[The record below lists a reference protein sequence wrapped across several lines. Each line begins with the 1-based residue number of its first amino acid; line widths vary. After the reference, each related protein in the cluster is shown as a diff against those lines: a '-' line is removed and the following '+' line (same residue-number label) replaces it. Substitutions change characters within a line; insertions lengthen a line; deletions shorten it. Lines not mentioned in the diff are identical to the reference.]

1 MDKNLVIS
9 RLEFEIKKTKWDR
22 IKNKYLLKRIKE
34 NKRIYPSDE
43 QYLEKLLNIK
53 QKPIVQKPIVQKPIV
68 QKPIVQKPIVQKPI
82 VQKPIVQ
89 KPIVQKPIVQET
101 IQKRV
106 VEKPE
111 IKKLLE
117 SFDNPV
123 EQKTIQKQIVEKVE
137 KQKNQ
142 VTQKTLKESKEEK
155 IKVKHDPMIIGLA
168 IAIFGVLIGGVYFV
182 LGPISMFAM
191 GIGGV
196 VTIYYMLQATNKL
209 FSQNKPGKHKPSV
222 FLIFLIV
229 SPFIIGAMIIYEGF
243 SLLESPSRIVL
254 LWAMTIS
261 FFTTMLFVPL
271 AVLSKHREDARPD
284 VKSFPKI
291 SVIIPAYNE
300 EKVVTHTINALLE
313 TKYPNKEIIFVDDG
327 STDKTL
333 EIATQFKDKIT
344 VLHKENGGKAT
355 ALNYGIECS
364 NGEIIVIVDADTIIG
379 RNALKEIIKGFEV
392 HDKVAAVAGNV
403 KVRNRT
409 NWITKCQA
417 LEYITG
423 IQIVRRA
430 FDVFGSIT
438 IVPGALGAFK
448 KSMLDEC
455 GSYGKDT
462 IVEDYD
468 QTIKLLKAGLIT
480 SGSTKATAYTEAPN
494 TLKDF
499 ILQRKRWFRGNI
511 QVFKRHSDALTNP
524 RFGYLQKLSLPY
536 LFLGMVITPII
547 GLTAIAMAIF
557 GIIRGDGLYVLQVT
571 SIFVAVHYLM
581 TALALKIDNED
592 MKLLPFAGLLV
603 FGYKQIVDVLL
614 LRALIENFRHTK
626 ATWTSAQRI
635 GVENGSK

>member
-1 MDKNLVIS
+1 MDKNLVVS
-9 RLEFEIKKTKWDR
+9 RLEYEIKKTKWDR
-22 IKNKYLLKRIKE
+22 VKNQYLLKRIKE
-34 NKRIYPSDE
+34 NKSIYPSDKK
-43 QYLEKLLNIK
+43 YLEKLLKLETK

-68 QKPIVQKPIVQKPI
+68 QKPIVQKPIG
-82 VQKPIVQ
+82 
-89 KPIVQKPIVQET
+89 QKPIVQET
-101 IQKRV
+101 IQKQV

-111 IKKLLE
+111 TKKLLE
-117 SFDNPV
+117 SFDNIV
-123 EQKTIQKQIVEKVE
+123 EHETIQKQVVE
-137 KQKNQ
+137 KQKIV
-142 VTQKTLKESKEEK
+142 VTPETIKESKDK
-155 IKVKHDPMIIGLA
+155 IIKVKQDPVIIGLT

-182 LGPISMFAM
+182 LGPISMAAM

-196 VTIYYMLQATNKL
+196 MTVYYMLQATKKL
-209 FSQNKPGKHKPSV
+209 YSENKPGKNKPSAFLL
-222 FLIFLIV
+222 FLIL
-229 SPFIIGAMIIYEGF
+229 SPFLIGAMIIYEGV
-243 SLLESPSRIVL
+243 SLLETPQRIILV
-254 LWAMTIS
+254 WAMTIS

-284 VKSFPKI
+284 VTSYPKI

-300 EKVVTHTINALLE
+300 EKVITHTINGLLE
-313 TKYPNKEIIFVDDG
+313 TKYPDKEIIFVDDG

-333 EIATQFKDKIT
+333 EIANQFKDKIT
-344 VLHKENGGKAT
+344 ILHKENGGKAT

-379 RNALKEIIKGFEV
+379 RNTLKDIIKGFDV
-392 HDKVAAVAGNV
+392 HDQVAAVAGNV

-409 NWITKCQA
+409 NLITKCQA

-438 IVPGALGAFK
+438 IVPGALGAFR
-448 KSMLDEC
+448 KSMLDQT

-494 TLKDF
+494 TVKDF
-499 ILQRKRWFRGNI
+499 VLQRKRWFRGNI
-511 QVFKRHSDALTNP
+511 QVFKRHMDALTNP

-536 LFLGMVITPII
+536 LFLGMVVTPII
-547 GLTAIAMAIF
+547 GLITIAVAIL
-557 GIIRGDGLYVLQVT
+557 GIVRGDGLYVLQVT
-571 SIFVAVHYLM
+571 SIFVGVHYLM
-581 TALALKIDNED
+581 TALALRIDNED

-614 LRALIENFRHTK
+614 LRALIENFLKTK
-626 ATWTSAQRI
+626 VAWTSAKRI
-635 GVENGSK
+635 GVENDSK

>member
-1 MDKNLVIS
+1 LDKNLVIN
-9 RLEFEIKKTKWDR
+9 RLEDKIKETKCDR
-22 IKNKYLLKRIKE
+22 RKNQYLLKRIKE
-34 NKRIYPSDE
+34 NKDIYPSDE
-43 QYLEKLLNIK
+43 TYLEKILKL
-53 QKPIVQKPIVQKPIV
+53 
-68 QKPIVQKPIVQKPI
+68 
-82 VQKPIVQ
+82 
-89 KPIVQKPIVQET
+89 
-101 IQKRV
+101 
-106 VEKPE
+106 E
-111 IKKLLE
+111 IKVK
-117 SFDNPV
+117 PV
-123 EQKTIQKQIVEKVE
+123 EQKTIQTRVIEKPIE
-137 KQKNQ
+137 QKRV
-142 VTQKTLKESKEEK
+142 VTQETSKKVKEEK
-155 IKVKHDPMIIGLA
+155 IKVKHDPVVIGLA
-168 IAIFGVLIGGVYFV
+168 IAIFAVLISGVYFV

-196 VTIYYMLQATNKL
+196 VTVYYMLQATKKL
-209 FSQNKPGKHKPSV
+209 FSQNKPEKHKPSV
-222 FLIFLIV
+222 FLMFLII

-243 SLLESPSRIVL
+243 SLLESPTRIIL

-271 AVLSKHREDARPD
+271 AVLSKHREDTRPD
-284 VKSFPKI
+284 VTSFPKI

-300 EKVVTHTINALLE
+300 EKVITHTINALIE
-313 TKYPNKEIIFVDDG
+313 TKYPDKEIIFVDDG

-333 EIATQFKDKIT
+333 EIVNQFKGKIT
-344 VLHKENGGKAT
+344 ILHKENGGKAT
-355 ALNYGIECS
+355 ALNYGIACS

-379 RNALKEIIKGFEV
+379 RNALTDIIKGFEV
-392 HDKVAAVAGNV
+392 HDKVVAVAGNV

-448 KSMLDEC
+448 KSMVEEC

-468 QTIKLLKAGLIT
+468 QTIKLLKAGLTT

-499 ILQRKRWFRGNI
+499 VQQRKRWFRGNI

-547 GLTAIAMAIF
+547 GLTVIAMAIF

-571 SIFVAVHYLM
+571 SVFVVVHYLM
-581 TALALKIDNED
+581 TALALRIDGED
-592 MKLLPFAGLLV
+592 MRLLPYAGFLV
-603 FGYKQIVDVLL
+603 FGYKQIIDVLL
-614 LRALIENFRHTK
+614 LRALVENFRHTK
-626 ATWTSAQRI
+626 ATWTSAKRI
-635 GVENGSK
+635 GVENDTK